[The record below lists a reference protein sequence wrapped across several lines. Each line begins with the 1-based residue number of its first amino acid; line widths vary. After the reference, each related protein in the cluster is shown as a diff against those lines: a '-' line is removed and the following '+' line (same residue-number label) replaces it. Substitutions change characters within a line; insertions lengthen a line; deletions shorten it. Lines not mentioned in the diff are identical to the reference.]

1 LTVAAGILSFIS
13 DYDGMITEIA
23 KRKEIRVEK
32 VEENNFSLRGAHQDG
47 VGSVRLFG
55 LANKNGT

>member
-13 DYDGMITEIA
+13 DYDGIITEIA

-32 VEENNFSLRGAHQDG
+32 VEENNFSLREAH
-47 VGSVRLFG
+47 
-55 LANKNGT
+55 

>member
-1 LTVAAGILSFIS
+1 MTVAAGILSFIS

-23 KRKEIRVEK
+23 KRKKIRVEK
-32 VEENNFSLRGAHQDG
+32 VEENNFSLIEAHGGG
-47 VGSVRLFG
+47 VKPVPLFG

>member
-13 DYDGMITEIA
+13 DYDGVITEIS

-32 VEENNFSLRGAHQDG
+32 VEENNFSLREAH
-47 VGSVRLFG
+47 
-55 LANKNGT
+55 

>member
-1 LTVAAGILSFIS
+1 MAAGVLSFIS
-13 DYDGMITEIA
+13 DYDGIITEIA

-32 VEENNFSLRGAHQDG
+32 VEGNNFSLREAHWGG
-47 VGSVRLFG
+47 VGPVPLFG